1 VKVVPSWSHALS
13 SRPDAATEARHL
25 VSELA
30 PKLIPDQIRDDVV
43 LLTSEL
49 VANALRHGAP
59 AASVD
64 QGITL
69 MITAEGSVL
78 RVAVGDS
85 GPGFDPSRL
94 RPSAT
99 GGWGLLLVDRL
110 ASRWGLDRKNDCT
123 EVWFEIDVPS
133 G

>member
-1 VKVVPSWSHALS
+1 VPTWSHALS
-13 SRPDAATEARHL
+13 SRPEAATEARQL
-25 VSELA
+25 VSDLA
-30 PKLIPDQIRDDVV
+30 PKLIPDQFRDDVV

-64 QGITL
+64 HGIGL
-69 MITAEGSVL
+69 MITAEGRVL
-78 RVAVGDS
+78 RVAVVDS

-110 ASRWGLDRKNDCT
+110 ASRWGLDRKDGQT
-123 EVWFEIDVPS
+123 EVWFEIDVPP